1 MKNLFNE
8 VSEKVEYLTKDQI
21 IEALFNCF
29 DSRVMAEFLEF
40 LEDEEA

>member
-8 VSEKVEYLTKDQI
+8 VSEKVEFMGKEQI

-29 DSRVMAEFLEF
+29 DSRVMREFLEF